1 MFYKSVYYVQKTLL
15 IIIPINNISYFMLF
29 CIITKEP
36 RPHKPKKRLVYLIVC
51 FLAKTAFLPLLQL
64 FNRNIAEI
72 LKIVLFCILTPLLN
86 VLIIFI

>member
-1 MFYKSVYYVQKTLL
+1 MLL
-15 IIIPINNISYFMLF
+15 

-36 RPHKPKKRLVYLIVC
+36 RPHKPKKRLVYLIVY